1 MNGILILCVA
11 IALLA
16 IVDMLAVVFG
26 ADTRGG
32 GFRR

>member
-26 ADTRGG
+26 ADSRGS